1 MSFLLFILLRL
12 MLASDLRDAFA
23 ERRLGRP
30 NAASTRQTRHMRFAI
45 LFALVSVCTLA
56 AADRQW
62 QTGKWIDVSV
72 KRRMVDFGPGASP
85 FGSGAGRPSAPSM
98 RAEADVKL
106 YVIETDTLRLELED
120 VVKVNTRSLDAV
132 IGLPVTFALEK
143 NSVYVKDSTGVEHK
157 LRVTKKT
164 SKPA

>member
-1 MSFLLFILLRL
+1 
-12 MLASDLRDAFA
+12 
-23 ERRLGRP
+23 
-30 NAASTRQTRHMRFAI
+30 MRVAI
-45 LFALVSVCTLA
+45 LFALASICVMTA
-56 AADRQW
+56 AERHW

-85 FGSGAGRPSAPSM
+85 FGDGRPSSPAM
-98 RAEADVKL
+98 RAQADVRV

-120 VVKVNTRSLDAV
+120 VVKVNSRSIDAV

-143 NSVYVKDSTGVEHK
+143 NSVYVRDADGLEHK

-164 SKPA
+164 NKPAANEDRHG